1 MYFSERVFA
10 LNPFPFNKKEEFMK
24 KKYLEPDLK
33 ISLMMTKC
41 ALLAS
46 PLSSEED
53 PYQDDKY

>member
-1 MYFSERVFA
+1 MYFAERVFA
-10 LNPFPFNKKEEFMK
+10 LNPFPFNKKEEIMK
-24 KKYLEPDLK
+24 KKYLEPGLS

-53 PYQDDKY
+53 PYGNDNY